1 MGKGLF
7 GDCCQHHILEYVISQ
22 YQFDKLIKFYKNEYT
37 GKCKI
42 GQQQQ
47 QQQSQ
52 SGLGTIRGRSRI
64 FLYDSKSRND

>member
-7 GDCCQHHILEYVISQ
+7 GDCCQHHIRHIATSTSPTNLKSSI
-22 YQFDKLIKFYKNEYT
+22 KNEYT
-37 GKCKI
+37 EKCKI

-52 SGLGTIRGRSRI
+52 SGLGTIRRRSRT

>member
-7 GDCCQHHILEYVISQ
+7 GDCCQHHIRHIAIPVLTTNLESSIKMSIQGSV
-22 YQFDKLIKFYKNEYT
+22 KLVNNNNK
-37 GKCKI
+37 
-42 GQQQQ
+42 